1 MVCVLGPLV
10 VCDVDEGDEELG
22 AVAELAV
29 VPGLAVVDAWLIG
42 AWVVGAWVVGA
53 WVVGAGV
60 AGARV
65 VDPALSSLSIEVEV
79 SGVFPWFGVV
89 FVFGTPVLAVEGG
102 LESVVDGLG

>member
-1 MVCVLGPLV
+1 MVAGPDAVGGLLEALV
-10 VCDVDEGDEELG
+10 DPWD
-22 AVAELAV
+22 AV
-29 VPGLAVVDAWLIG
+29 VGGL
-42 AWVVGAWVVGA
+42 VVGAA
-53 WVVGAGV
+53 V

-79 SGVFPWFGVV
+79 SGVFPRFGVV